1 MDKTATRPP
10 SDWTTSLDNA
20 RQGLALLDEA
30 RATLNALGDSATA
43 EITRYLRM
51 QSGVDLDPDAI
62 RATLTRPYT
71 LIPISEHEA
80 WLIHW
85 RGIKM
90 PIFGWVVAQEPAFV
104 KARVTRSMDLLTPLP
119 AWMKDELG
127 WKPPEHAAQM
137 DSTRTSLRVTSGD
150 ETSFKRRYGA
160 HLGAKQA
167 DGSFR
172 IKGGEAWIK
181 LVAQLVRDGILPY
194 TPQPV
199 APEHWDEQ
207 AVSPITLRPY
217 QQTAVAEF
225 RQKGA
230 VLLNLPP
237 GAGKTYI
244 TLDILNHFRGR
255 VLLLA
260 DTTILVEQWRN
271 RIQRFVPFKGI
282 ASGADVTISTYQ
294 GAGKYLDRD
303 WDLLIPDE
311 AQRLPANTFSK
322 LAFVKTK
329 YRLGLTGTPWREDD
343 RQFLI
348 TALSGFPVSIRW
360 SELIA
365 SGVLRKPRIIVA
377 TVGNDAAKVA
387 YVKSLVARRRGRTL
401 IFCDWIE
408 QGQALAN
415 ALEIPFVHGESPH
428 KLQQIES
435 SDVCVVSRIGD
446 RGLDLPD
453 LKLVIEVAGAGK
465 AREQFAQRVGRLLH
479 GQFSGEFYT
488 VFTPDEAE
496 RYRSRV
502 FGVEVELA
510 GEVDIEFVTV
520 GNVQERRLTAPVRTR
535 KARPRRTDPTAHVAA
550 PADATAVPSAP
561 TDEIATFL
569 ALPPVAKLLAEAQ
582 VERPGYLPIVL
593 RACWRARLTSDTIAF
608 ALGAASPKTRARI
621 AACANWLTRQK
632 LLVLDKTDRT
642 YTVNHDTVN
651 ELRALSDLGR
661 GLR

>member
-1 MDKTATRPP
+1 MKVI
-10 SDWTTSLDNA
+10 SDWTTSLQNA

-30 RATLNALGDSATA
+30 RATLNALGDAATA
-43 EITRYLRM
+43 EIARYLRVD
-51 QSGVDLDPDAI
+51 SGVELDVDAI

-71 LIPISEHEA
+71 LIPINEHES

-85 RGIKM
+85 RGIKL
-90 PIFGWVVAQEPAFV
+90 PIFGWVVAQEPAFI

-127 WKPPEHAAQM
+127 WRPPEHAAQI
-137 DSTRTSLRVTSGD
+137 DGTRTSLRLTAGD
-150 ETSFKRRYGA
+150 EATFKRRYGA
-160 HLGAKQA
+160 YLGAKQA
-167 DGSFR
+167 DGAFR
-172 IKGGEAWIK
+172 IKSGEAWIK

-199 APEHWDEQ
+199 APEHWDEH
-207 AVSPITLRPY
+207 AHSPIALRPY
-217 QQTAVAEF
+217 QSPAVAEF
-225 RQKGA
+225 LQKGA

-244 TLDILNHFRGR
+244 TLDILNHFRGH

-260 DTTILVEQWRN
+260 DTTILIEQWRD
-271 RIQRFVPFKGI
+271 RLKRFAPE
-282 ASGADVTISTYQ
+282 ADVTLSTYQ
-294 GAGKYLDRD
+294 GAGKYLERE

-360 SELIA
+360 SELIQ
-365 SGVLRKPRIIVA
+365 SGMLRRPRILVVTVA
-377 TVGNDAAKVA
+377 NDAAKVA

-415 ALEIPFVHGESPH
+415 ALGVPFVHGESSH
-428 KLQQIES
+428 KLQQIEAS
-435 SDVCVVSRIGD
+435 EICVVSRIGD

-453 LKLVIEVAGAGK
+453 LKLVVEVAGAGA

-488 VFTPDEAE
+488 VFTPEEAE
-496 RYRSRV
+496 RYRPRV
-502 FGVEVELA
+502 FGVEAELA
-510 GEVDIEFVTV
+510 GEVDIEFITM
-520 GNVQERRLTAPVRTR
+520 GHVQDAAARRLEPTR
-535 KARPRRTDPTAHVAA
+535 IRGPRPRRA
-550 PADATAVPSAP
+550 PRSVPSEGVAP
-561 TDEIATFL
+561 SASEPADEIAQAL
-569 ALPPVAKLLAEAQ
+569 ALPGVAAKLTKAAAAVGARTAPYLRKMFRLCYSASFSPTEIAEGLGITDAATIS
-582 VERPGYLPIVL
+582 RM
-593 RACWRARLTSDTIAF
+593 RSACKALLSVGLFTGVAGEDKVARF
-608 ALGAASPKTRARI
+608 RV
-621 AACANWLTRQK
+621 N
-632 LLVLDKTDRT
+632 TDEVGR
-642 YTVNHDTVN
+642 
-651 ELRALSDLGR
+651 LRALAR
-661 GLR
+661 AVK